1 MMERERV
8 QALQAYEA
16 REEARLQEQRYGAAI
31 LQQQIVER
39 AHERRRQEEL
49 RERVSDGWA
58 ASPSRNRREKS
69 TDMHSTT
76 LKSN

>member
-16 REEARLQEQRYGAAI
+16 REEVRSHEQRHGAGI
-31 LQQQIVER
+31 LQQQLVER

-49 RERVSDGWA
+49 RERVSEARG
-58 ASPSRNRREKS
+58 R
-69 TDMHSTT
+69 
-76 LKSN
+76 